1 MFDNI
6 VKTIRI
12 ARIELNSMFY
22 SPVAWIVLIIFAFQ
36 VGMSFAGTLD
46 GYLNTKAMGY
56 SLYQVTSGLFTDMTG
71 LFAVMTKN
79 LYLYIP
85 LITMGLMSREYQSG
99 SIKLLYSSPIKNSSI
114 VMGKF
119 MSMVI
124 YGAAL
129 MSIITFYVIFSYFAV
144 ENFDLPMVL
153 TGMLGIF
160 LLLLAYSAIG
170 LFMSTITS
178 YQVVAAIGTL
188 ALLAALNY
196 VGGVG
201 QNIDFVRDITYWLS
215 ISGRSYSFIN
225 GMISSED
232 LIYFIT
238 VISLFLLLSVMKLK
252 FERGRFALLKIV
264 SQYTLVALVT
274 IGVGYMSSRPQM
286 KSYYDATYTKA
297 NTLAVES
304 QEVVEKLTG
313 GLTITTYVNILDDN
327 GPIGFPAAYK
337 RDFERFEQYV
347 RFKPEMKLKYVYYY
361 DKINNPSMESRY
373 PGLSDEERAKK
384 LCEVHD
390 LNFKDFLSPEE
401 IRAMVDLKGEG
412 NKFVRIIERE
422 NGQKTFLRLYNDN
435 EKHPKEAEISAALK
449 RFTCEAPLV
458 AFIDGHG
465 EREIDNYGERGY
477 YLFAQDKGFRN
488 SLPNQ
493 GFGICKLNLSKQDI
507 PEDVTIVVISDL
519 RDSLSAIEKAKLD
532 AYVAKGGNMFIMG
545 EYGRS
550 ETMNRIT
557 SNLGVSFSD
566 GVLVNKNPYFSP
578 TIAIGQFTE
587 EGVRK
592 FPLYTKQYIYNYKVS
607 MPTALAIDYSKVKDF
622 EVTPIVVTS
631 GDSWIERE
639 TTDFVDSEFV
649 LNDQAGEKAQSYPT
663 LISMCRQVGDKEQ
676 RIIISGDADFISNNE
691 LTGRR
696 QGITS
701 ANFIVIP
708 NSFRWLSYDQFPIST
723 KHPDSID
730 NGVLLPVSAREW
742 LKMTFIWIFPLIV
755 MVGGLIIILRR
766 NKK

>member
-264 SQYTLVALVT
+264 SQYTLVA
-274 IGVGYMSSRPQM
+274 
-286 KSYYDATYTKA
+286 
-297 NTLAVES
+297 
-304 QEVVEKLTG
+304 
-313 GLTITTYVNILDDN
+313 
-327 GPIGFPAAYK
+327 
-337 RDFERFEQYV
+337 
-347 RFKPEMKLKYVYYY
+347 
-361 DKINNPSMESRY
+361 
-373 PGLSDEERAKK
+373 
-384 LCEVHD
+384 
-390 LNFKDFLSPEE
+390 
-401 IRAMVDLKGEG
+401 
-412 NKFVRIIERE
+412 
-422 NGQKTFLRLYNDN
+422 
-435 EKHPKEAEISAALK
+435 
-449 RFTCEAPLV
+449 
-458 AFIDGHG
+458 
-465 EREIDNYGERGY
+465 
-477 YLFAQDKGFRN
+477 
-488 SLPNQ
+488 
-493 GFGICKLNLSKQDI
+493 
-507 PEDVTIVVISDL
+507 
-519 RDSLSAIEKAKLD
+519 
-532 AYVAKGGNMFIMG
+532 
-545 EYGRS
+545 
-550 ETMNRIT
+550 
-557 SNLGVSFSD
+557 
-566 GVLVNKNPYFSP
+566 
-578 TIAIGQFTE
+578 
-587 EGVRK
+587 
-592 FPLYTKQYIYNYKVS
+592 
-607 MPTALAIDYSKVKDF
+607 
-622 EVTPIVVTS
+622 
-631 GDSWIERE
+631 
-639 TTDFVDSEFV
+639 
-649 LNDQAGEKAQSYPT
+649 
-663 LISMCRQVGDKEQ
+663 
-676 RIIISGDADFISNNE
+676 
-691 LTGRR
+691 
-696 QGITS
+696 
-701 ANFIVIP
+701 
-708 NSFRWLSYDQFPIST
+708 
-723 KHPDSID
+723 
-730 NGVLLPVSAREW
+730 
-742 LKMTFIWIFPLIV
+742 
-755 MVGGLIIILRR
+755 
-766 NKK
+766 